1 MLLRKM
7 LRDMRLN
14 KVQFISIFL
23 MSLLGVFVYAG
34 INGEWYGMQTEID
47 KYYNETKFADFWL
60 VGGNFSSSDLA
71 SAQKIPGVSAVQR
84 RLTIDGT
91 ADLAASP
98 VLRIN
103 IVDENKISTP
113 YLIKGEGFDTS
124 KDGLW
129 LDASFAKAHGL
140 KIDDKITVYVSGLK
154 IEKTIL
160 GMVINPEYVYEAKDD
175 SVFTPDAKSFGFAF
189 IPRQAISAAAVL
201 PYNELMVKLNNTS
214 NAAVVKAKL
223 ETALSGRYSLILTR
237 DTQPSAAMFKNEIA
251 QNKAMGGIFP
261 VVFFLIAALTMLTT
275 MTRIT
280 SGQRTQIGTLKALG
294 FSRRKIIFHYVSYGL
309 WLGLAGGLIG
319 LITGPLVIP
328 PILFAMQKTI
338 YTLPEWQS
346 AISVSDVLALAVS
359 ILCCGLSSY
368 FACRKE
374 LGEVPAATLRPRI
387 PKIGKH
393 TGIEKSRIWH
403 SFGFSTQ
410 WNLRDLMRNRIRSAM
425 AVIGVIG
432 CITLLLWGL
441 GLRDS
446 MNYVT
451 NWMYKDLYTY
461 AAKIN
466 LNSNVSGSELAAL
479 QSKYHG
485 QLIQETNIE
494 LKTGAVEKSG
504 DLAVVGPGSMYNF
517 EDSAMKSISLPVSG
531 IGMSYK
537 MASLLNVRIGDT
549 VRWRIYG
556 EKTWKD
562 ATIHTIYRTPI
573 GQGIAITQSAYETMG
588 NKLLP
593 TALLVAGNA
602 QGASILP
609 GVENVQ
615 NKEALMNSFNSMLNS
630 MQTIIAILI
639 LAAVILGFVVLYNL
653 GALSLTERT
662 RELATLKVLGF
673 PNKKIQL
680 LLQKQNIWLTVL
692 GILLGIPAGY
702 IFIGYMLST
711 ISDSSDYITHVSL
724 QTLTI
729 CIVSTFLLSLTVNFI
744 MSRKVKTID
753 MVSSLKSV
761 E

>member
-1 MLLRKM
+1 
-7 LRDMRLN
+7 
-14 KVQFISIFL
+14 
-23 MSLLGVFVYAG
+23 
-34 INGEWYGMQTEID
+34 
-47 KYYNETKFADFWL
+47 
-60 VGGNFSSSDLA
+60 
-71 SAQKIPGVSAVQR
+71 
-84 RLTIDGT
+84 
-91 ADLAASP
+91 
-98 VLRIN
+98 
-103 IVDENKISTP
+103 
-113 YLIKGEGFDTS
+113 
-124 KDGLW
+124 
-129 LDASFAKAHGL
+129 
-140 KIDDKITVYVSGLK
+140 
-154 IEKTIL
+154 
-160 GMVINPEYVYEAKDD
+160 
-175 SVFTPDAKSFGFAF
+175 
-189 IPRQAISAAAVL
+189 VL

-294 FSRRKIIFHYVSYGL
+294 FSKRKIIFHYVSYGL

>member
-294 FSRRKIIFHYVSYGL
+294 FSKRKIIFHYVSYGL

>member
-201 PYNELMVKLNNTS
+201 PYNELMAKLNNTS

-294 FSRRKIIFHYVSYGL
+294 FSKRKIIFHYVSYGL